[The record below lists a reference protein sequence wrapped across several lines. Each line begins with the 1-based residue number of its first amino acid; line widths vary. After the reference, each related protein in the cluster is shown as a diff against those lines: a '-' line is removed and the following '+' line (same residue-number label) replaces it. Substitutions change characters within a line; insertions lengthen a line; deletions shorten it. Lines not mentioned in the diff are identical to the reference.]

1 MGAVLGAAACHKGGS
16 TRVGGAVD
24 EVASESAEARSV
36 TRVFV
41 EGEALYLLGTFDSG
55 TAKAVLDVLDR
66 HPEIEVLV
74 FTANGGS
81 TDDRSVLA
89 LGREIR
95 RRGLATHVVDGGVL
109 ASGGLSLF
117 LSGVRRTYEGRFG
130 VGVHSWEGCNDQG
143 QCVDGRDLPRDDPGH
158 RLHGD
163 YIEEM
168 LGSRDLYW
176 FAIGQAP
183 SSAIYWM
190 TPEDVARFEIA
201 QPVEARAFRSTSGQV
216 PPPEEFLAERWEVC
230 GECEAALAPGPS

>member
-1 MGAVLGAAACHKGGS
+1 MLAGAACHKGG
-16 TRVGGAVD
+16 TTHTNGAASD
-24 EVASESAEARSV
+24 SPEVRTV

-55 TAKAVLDVLDR
+55 TAKTVLDALDR
-66 HPEIEVLV
+66 QPEIRVLV

-81 TDDRSVLA
+81 IDDRSVLA

-95 RRGLATHVVDGGVL
+95 RRGLATHVVEGGVL

-117 LSGVRRTYEGRFG
+117 LSGARRTCAGRFG
-130 VGVHSWEGCNDQG
+130 VGVHSWEGCDDHG
-143 QCVDGRDLPRDDPGH
+143 QCADGRDLPRDDPGH

-163 YIEEM
+163 YTEEM

-183 SSAIYWM
+183 SSSIYWM
-190 TPEDVARFEIA
+190 TPEEIARFEIA
-201 QPVEARAFRSTSGQV
+201 QPAADGAFQSASGQV
-216 PPPEEFLAERWEVC
+216 PPPQEFLAERREVC